1 MDHES
6 GLAARLASGP
16 QVASASYTL
25 TADNSVRHILLTGG
39 GWRLY
44 GSGTQIYFAVRSCD
58 SAGTLIDGESAPL
71 LAAMAS
77 SVQGSPAAGLALDT
91 SNMSLLGALPLST
104 H

>member
-44 GSGTQIYFAVRSCD
+44 GAGTQIFFAGGACD
-58 SAGTLIDGESAPL
+58 SAGTLIDGEARPR

-77 SVQGSPAAGLALDT
+77 SVQGSPAAGLALGPSDI
-91 SNMSLLGALPLST
+91 SGAGALP
-104 H
+104 